1 MKQYLKPLIG
11 VTLFLWVL
19 LGLAYPLA
27 MTGISQL
34 LFPYQANGSVVKIG
48 NRVVASAIVGQY
60 FDQKGYFWGRPSD
73 TVNAATGKPQPYNG
87 ANSTGSN
94 LGPTNQVLIAN
105 IKARIAALVKAN
117 PGLKVSQIPPDLVE
131 GSASGLDPYI
141 SPQAATIQI
150 ARISRVTGLSAPYLH
165 TLIDQATSGP
175 QWGLFGNRVVNVT
188 ELNIEIYKARHG

>member
-60 FDQKGYFWGRPSD
+60 FNQKGYFWGRPSD
-73 TVNAATGKPQPYNG
+73 TVNATTGKPDPYNA
-87 ANSTGSN
+87 ANSTASN
-94 LGPTNQVLIAN
+94 LGPTSKALIST
-105 IKARIAALVKAN
+105 IKARIAALEKAN

-141 SPQAATIQI
+141 SPQAALIQI
-150 ARISRVTGLSAPYLH
+150 PRVARATGLSTQYLH
-165 TLIDQATSGP
+165 TLINQATLGP

-188 ELNIEIYKARHG
+188 ELNVEIYKARHG